1 MLLPAALIFGL
12 IYQAAG
18 ARAAVAFSNLCALGA
33 AILLPLWALRGG
45 DAEDK
50 PPSRTLRER

>member
-1 MLLPAALIFGL
+1 MPAALIFGP

-18 ARAAVAFSNLCALGA
+18 ARAAVAFFALCALGA